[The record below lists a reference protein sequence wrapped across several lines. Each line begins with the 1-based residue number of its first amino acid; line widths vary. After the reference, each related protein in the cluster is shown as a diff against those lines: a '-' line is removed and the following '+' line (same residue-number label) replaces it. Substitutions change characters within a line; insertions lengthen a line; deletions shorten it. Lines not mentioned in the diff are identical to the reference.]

1 MGASASA
8 DSGGA
13 AASKLKE
20 DIRYLGDR
28 MPFGDDELVLVYK
41 AYQRLIS
48 GNHAAETAA
57 VNEEATPP
65 IKQRISFLADFA
77 VLALEEQ
84 QKMQRNMRASQRATS
99 VSMEFRQPVEN
110 PQEQL
115 EERLTLLKAL
125 EQTILPAG
133 FGNVLY
139 QKIFLR
145 DSDPSLY
152 DENDGGAA
160 ASLPVDEFTRRDRME
175 KFFEGLSDGT
185 RRGSKL
191 AVKCMI
197 QCCQTKDP
205 PPENAS
211 QAGAPPPF
219 VPFNDFAYGDG
230 GNVSGSNKKQ
240 YISPMEFVTLGYRV
254 GLAAAFLRATTLP
267 KQKSGD
273 DDDEEE
279 DVEPDVSHF
288 IPPSFDETTENNPGL
303 QALANSLA
311 EIPLK
316 RRQRETRSF
325 EPYTEDDLLKQVVS
339 EDDILEWAEQ
349 VGPMYGSIL
358 PTFLHLIFF
367 PNKPTPPSR
376 TSFEYPQ
383 LSQESFVFG
392 HGNSPQLFSFG
403 CMSAALGGEYF
414 RLYTSA
420 SDGLSFNRLQN
431 ALLGYGGPT
440 LLIIQ
445 SGKSTFGAFTASPW
459 KESKDFY
466 GNHDCFLFRLLPGPI
481 AVYRPTGQSSNFMYC
496 NSFARSRGYDQQAHG
511 IGFGGTVDQPR
522 LFLAESFDDCRASRD
537 DLTFEKGSLLNS
549 NIGAGVG
556 NNASSFEIDN
566 VEVWAVGGT
575 EVVKESLQAR
585 SRSRDIRS
593 AAIQKARKVD
603 KAAFLDDFK
612 TGLIESKAFAHRQQI
627 QGRDGACIDDE
638 VEKYQ
643 YEK

>member
-1 MGASASA
+1 
-8 DSGGA
+8 
-13 AASKLKE
+13 
-20 DIRYLGDR
+20 
-28 MPFGDDELVLVYK
+28 
-41 AYQRLIS
+41 
-48 GNHAAETAA
+48 
-57 VNEEATPP
+57 
-65 IKQRISFLADFA
+65 
-77 VLALEEQ
+77 
-84 QKMQRNMRASQRATS
+84 
-99 VSMEFRQPVEN
+99 
-110 PQEQL
+110 
-115 EERLTLLKAL
+115 
-125 EQTILPAG
+125 
-133 FGNVLY
+133 
-139 QKIFLR
+139 
-145 DSDPSLY
+145 
-152 DENDGGAA
+152 
-160 ASLPVDEFTRRDRME
+160 
-175 KFFEGLSDGT
+175 
-185 RRGSKL
+185 
-191 AVKCMI
+191 
-197 QCCQTKDP
+197 
-205 PPENAS
+205 
-211 QAGAPPPF
+211 
-219 VPFNDFAYGDG
+219 
-230 GNVSGSNKKQ
+230 
-240 YISPMEFVTLGYRV
+240 
-254 GLAAAFLRATTLP
+254 
-267 KQKSGD
+267 
-273 DDDEEE
+273 
-279 DVEPDVSHF
+279 
-288 IPPSFDETTENNPGL
+288 
-303 QALANSLA
+303 
-311 EIPLK
+311 
-316 RRQRETRSF
+316 
-325 EPYTEDDLLKQVVS
+325 
-339 EDDILEWAEQ
+339 
-349 VGPMYGSIL
+349 MYGSIL